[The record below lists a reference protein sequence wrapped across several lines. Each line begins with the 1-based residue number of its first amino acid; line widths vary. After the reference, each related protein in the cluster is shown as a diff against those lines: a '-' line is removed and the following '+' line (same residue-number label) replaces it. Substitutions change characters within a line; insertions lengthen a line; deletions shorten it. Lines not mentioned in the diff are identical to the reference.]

1 MVVVVVVVVAAKK
14 AAAAEV
20 CFLQMCNKKDGVE
33 QSKVVSYIT
42 RWHAQWMR
50 DACFVEGVQ
59 HSMQLHGICTTY
71 HAAE

>member
-1 MVVVVVVVVAAKK
+1 M
-14 AAAAEV
+14 
-20 CFLQMCNKKDGVE
+20 QMCNKKDGVE